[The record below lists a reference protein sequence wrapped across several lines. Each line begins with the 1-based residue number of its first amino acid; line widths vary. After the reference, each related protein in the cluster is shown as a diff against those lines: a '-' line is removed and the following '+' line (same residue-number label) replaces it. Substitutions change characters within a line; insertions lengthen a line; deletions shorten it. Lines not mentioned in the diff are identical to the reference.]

1 MLTDGFAKS
10 YILSCL
16 LAPSGF
22 LGGAVDVG
30 FVVFGRFGCWED
42 LLVYN
47 ELVVGRAKDWVG
59 RIETYHRI
67 DRLIS
72 WGTW

>member
-47 ELVVGRAKDWVG
+47 KLVVGRAKDEWREG
-59 RIETYHRI
+59 R
-67 DRLIS
+67 DRR
-72 WGTW
+72 